1 MNKQAI
7 LAEEKRLGVRLLEL
21 RRQYNSSLS
30 GGAKQLTITTQSET
44 QVKTVNCSDRSKT
57 LDCLRKAV
65 HAQNDIWTHK
75 NVLVADQRPALG
87 PWMNVEQLLGLS
99 KPHIH
104 IDIEST

>member
-30 GGAKQLTITTQSET
+30 GGAKQLTITTPSGT
-44 QVKTVNCSDRSKT
+44 KVKSVDCSDNKT

-65 HAQNDIWTHK
+65 QATGEIWTHK

-87 PWMNVEQLLGLS
+87 PWMNVEQLLGVS

-104 IDIEST
+104 IEST

>member
-7 LAEEKRLGVRLLEL
+7 LAEEQRLGVRLLEL

-44 QVKTVNCSDRSKT
+44 QVKNVNCSDSKT

-65 HAQNDIWTHK
+65 QATGDIWTHK